1 MTIAQTFAPDQG
13 QRQPATPR
21 RPRLDPLRAVR
32 GLRRLIADKD
42 DTGQVFEIMRALSGR
57 SFAKGYARMLRTPEG
72 GRQAYL
78 RDEFADRLHDVA
90 WLETLPSG
98 SVGAVYRD
106 FVGARAI
113 SAYGLAE
120 ESRKTPDVNMD
131 AAHPMAWYVRRL
143 RDVHDVWHVLTGYGT
158 DTLGEACLVAF
169 SFAQTRN
176 AGFAFIAAGAAW
188 QFEKPRVGQPYAKA
202 IAQAWAHGR
211 RAAWLP
217 ALDYEILLTEPLD
230 AARSKLG
237 IRPPTIYDAVPAGAR
252 DVRRSDGQS
261 SLA

>member
-21 RPRLDPLRAVR
+21 KPRLDPIRAVR
-32 GLRRLIADKD
+32 GLKRLIADKE

-57 SFAKGYARMLRTPEG
+57 SFAKGYARMLRTPQG

-78 RDEFADRLHDVA
+78 RDEFADRLHDTA
-90 WLETLPSG
+90 WLESLPPA
-98 SVGAVYRD
+98 SVGAAYRD
-106 FVGARAI
+106 FVAARAI

-120 ESRKTPDVNMD
+120 ESRKLPDVNMD

-143 RDVHDVWHVLTGYGT
+143 RDVHDIWHVLTGYGT

-169 SFAQTRN
+169 SHGQTRN

-188 QFEKPRVGQPYAKA
+188 QFEKPRAGQPYARA

-217 ALDYEILLTEPLD
+217 ALDYETLLARPLD
-230 AARSKLG
+230 AARAELN
-237 IRPPTIYDAVPAGAR
+237 IRPPTIYDAVPPGAR
-252 DVRRSDGQS
+252 DVPRR
-261 SLA
+261 